1 MFYKE
6 LIMNKDKK
14 INEMSF
20 EEALGELQNIV
31 QNIESGKENLE
42 DTIKQYE
49 RGNALKEH
57 CDKKLKEAKLRID
70 KIMQQ
75 GDTLSLTKLDEE
87 V

>member
-1 MFYKE
+1 
-6 LIMNKDKK
+6 MNKDKK
-14 INEMSF
+14 IDEMSF
-20 EEALGELQNIV
+20 EEALSELQNIV

-70 KIMQQ
+70 KIVQQ
-75 GDTLSLTKLDEE
+75 GDALSLTKLDEE
-87 V
+87 I